1 MGRRANRGA
10 GPMGLA
16 MLAVIAASP
25 SLAGET
31 ARSIDLPPQGLG
43 AALEALAAQTHTQVV
58 YPADL
63 VRGKAAGGLKGE
75 FTAEEAFR
83 RLLGGS
89 GLELR
94 RTGEGSFAIARE
106 DADRQPVTFDPVVIT
121 APRDRPYAP
130 AAATV
135 GGKTATPLRE
145 IPNSVT
151 VITRERMDDQ
161 NMADVSDAM
170 KWTTGVDTRPNDGTQ
185 SQYYSRGYAMNVLY
199 DGMPAY
205 NAMSGYQQFD
215 LAMYER
221 IEVMRGPAGVF
232 QGSGDFGGSVNMV
245 RKHAKDHFAAEGTAS
260 VGSWNTY
267 RGTADVT
274 GPLNEAKTL
283 RGRLV
288 FAETDKDYFYDHA
301 HDRKWLAYA
310 VLDYVPNPDWAL
322 SWSGTLQESRGTPFY
337 GLPVYSNLAPINFP
351 RSANPMAEWSNM
363 AWQTHEEQLQGEHK
377 FGNGWS
383 VKVTGSW
390 REQTLGWKDGYPGS
404 VNAANNTATY
414 TLRDRFYRYERVAGD
429 AFVTGPFT
437 LFGRE
442 HTVLAGANIESFDSA
457 GTYEPAKT
465 VAGVNIF
472 NLPSTVTT
480 EIGYPHTRGSLSH
493 TVQYGEYGKLNFR
506 LLDPLLLVVGGRLS
520 TFDSKS
526 RSMTAASTW
535 PDSWVQGG
543 KAVNQLTPYGG
554 AVLDVTK
561 QTSLYASYADIFS
574 PQTAMTAAGSV
585 LPPRT
590 GWQAE
595 AGVKNEYLDGALR
608 STVAAFVMRDVNRS
622 VADPNNAGYSLA
634 AGEVE
639 SRGWEAE
646 LTGSPVPELK
656 LTAGYT
662 YLTTQYLSDPANK
675 GATFSTWEPRHSLKA
690 WGIYSFP
697 EGTGALEGFSLGSGV
712 IAKSKTWGTSHNLV
726 QKPYTVVDAQIGYKL
741 SDNLSAS
748 LTVANLFDTV
758 YWSKILS
765 TTNNFYGEPRS
776 VTFAVKASM

>member
-1 MGRRANRGA
+1 MRCRGIGAARLIGATVLTALSIMPASAADRAQVIELPA
-10 GPMGLA
+10 QDLA
-16 MLAVIAASP
+16 S
-25 SLAGET
+25 
-31 ARSIDLPPQGLG
+31 
-43 AALEALAAQTHTQVV
+43 ALEALAAQTHSQIV
-58 YPADL
+58 YSSDL
-63 VRGKAAGGLKGE
+63 VRDKEGEAIKGE
-75 FTAEEAFR
+75 LTTEEALR
-83 RLLGGS
+83 RLLRSS
-89 GLELR
+89 GLDVR
-94 RTGEGSFAIARE
+94 RTGENSFALGRI
-106 DADRQPVTFDPVVIT
+106 DLTVSFDPVVVI
-121 APRDRPYAP
+121 AERERKGYAP
-130 AAATV
+130 SSATV
-135 GGKTATPLRE
+135 GGKTATPLRD
-145 IPNSVT
+145 IPNSVS

-161 NMADVSDAM
+161 NMSDVSDAM

-245 RKHAKDHFAAEGTAS
+245 RKHAKEQFAVEGTAS

-274 GPLNEAKTL
+274 GPLNESKTL

-288 FAETDKDYFYDHA
+288 VANTEKDYFYDHA
-301 HDRKWLAYA
+301 HDKKWMAYA
-310 VLDYVPNPDWAL
+310 ILDYLPNPDWAF
-322 SWSGTLQESRGTPFY
+322 SWSATLQEERGTPFY
-337 GLPVYSNLAPINFP
+337 GLPVYSNLAPINFS
-351 RSANPMAEWSNM
+351 RSANPMAPWSNM
-363 AWQTHEEQLQGEHK
+363 AWQTHEEQVQGERK

-383 VKVTGSW
+383 VKITGSW

-404 VNAANNTATY
+404 VNATNDTATY

-429 AFVTGPFT
+429 AFVTGPFS
-437 LFGRE
+437 LLGRE
-442 HTVLAGANIESFDSA
+442 HTVLLGANIESFDSA
-457 GTYEPAKT
+457 GTYETAKT

-480 EIGYPHTRGSLSH
+480 DINLPHTRGSISK

-506 LLDPLLLVVGGRLS
+506 ILDPLLLVVGGRVS
-520 TFDSKS
+520 TFDNKS
-526 RSMTAASTW
+526 RSMSSNAWAN
-535 PDSWVQGG
+535 SWSQGG
-543 KAVNQLTPYGG
+543 KAVNQFTPYGG

-561 QTSLYASYADIFS
+561 QTSLYASYADIFA
-574 PQTAMTAAGSV
+574 PQTSPLAAGGV
-585 LPPRT
+585 VPPRT

-595 AGVKNEYLDGALR
+595 AGVKNEYLNGALR
-608 STVAAFVMRDVNRS
+608 STVAAFLMRDVNRAVS
-622 VADPNNAGYSLA
+622 DPNNTGYYLA

-639 SRGWEAE
+639 SKGWEAE
-646 LTGSPVPELK
+646 LTGNPIPELK
-656 LTAGYT
+656 MTAGYT
-662 YLTTQYLSDPANK
+662 YLTTQYITDPSNK
-675 GATFSTWEPRHSLKA
+675 GNTFSTWEPRHSLKA
-690 WGIYSFP
+690 WGVYSFP
-697 EGTGALEGFSLGSGV
+697 EGTGALEGFSLGSGI

-726 QKPYTVVDAQIGYKL
+726 QKPYTVVDGQIGYKV

-748 LTVANLFDTV
+748 LTVSNIFDTV

-776 VTFAVKASM
+776 VTFAIKASM